1 MKARLKQRKE
11 IYSEHLVSPIDP
23 VLVAITLALLVFGSI
38 MVGSASME
46 IGLRNYGN
54 PFHLVAIHHIYIFLG
69 LLSFVFVLGLPMIFW
84 ERMGWVFLVISF
96 FLLTAV
102 LVPGIGKEVNGS
114 IRWIQIGPINL
125 QGSEFVK
132 LFFLVYLARSLTDK
146 TNESLGNLRTFL
158 VPTFFLGLIV
168 LLLMQQPDF
177 GASIVLILSSAAV
190 LYLSGVSSRFLL
202 PFGLLIL
209 MFVMVFS
216 FIQPYRFE
224 RIISFFDP
232 WHDPFGSGYP
242 ALSEEMVIE
251 SNPDYIVVG
260 HSDYLNKDLSI
271 REGWGNISAVENSN
285 VYFLDDT
292 LASNWGTTTVQLVEE
307 LSTTFEESAQTNVYS
322 DQLLLISLLFLVI
335 MIYVLTRRNT
345 KQKV

>member
-1 MKARLKQRKE
+1 MKTKL
-11 IYSEHLVSPIDP
+11 IF
-23 VLVAITLALLVFGSI
+23 LALLVSMCSSPAQESEDIKIISLSTTHTEIIQSLEAQDTLIAVDAFSEVDFPVERI
-38 MVGSASME
+38 DAYTVTAEELAPLNPDMVIVAFDFNGIVDGLESQEINHVLLPPAKNFEDVYSQISTIGEIVNKKGAASSKVRDMKLEINRILDDANYENVSVYHE
-46 IGLRNYGN
+46 IGYSYG
-54 PFHLVAIHHIYIFLG
+54 IYSVNSDSLIGEIYNELG
-69 LLSFVFVLGLPMIFW
+69 V
-84 ERMGWVFLVISF
+84 
-96 FLLTAV
+96 
-102 LVPGIGKEVNGS
+102 VN
-114 IRWIQIGPINL
+114 IAN
-125 QGSEFVK
+125 SE
-132 LFFLVYLARSLTDK
+132 
-146 TNESLGNLRTFL
+146 E
-158 VPTFFLGLIV
+158 
-168 LLLMQQPDF
+168 
-177 GASIVLILSSAAV
+177 
-190 LYLSGVSSRFLL
+190 
-202 PFGLLIL
+202 
-209 MFVMVFS
+209 
-216 FIQPYRFE
+216 
-224 RIISFFDP
+224 
-232 WHDPFGSGYP
+232 DPFGSGYP

>member
-1 MKARLKQRKE
+1 MKTKLIFLTLLVSMCSSPTQESKDIKIISLSTTHTEIIQSLEAQDTLIAVDAFSEVDFPVERIDAYTVTAEELAPLNPDMVIVAFDFNGIVDGLESQEINHVLLPPAKNFEDVYSQISTIGEIVNKKGAASSKVRDMKLEINRILDDANYENVSVYHEIGYSYGIYSVNSDSLIGE
-11 IYSEHLVSPIDP
+11 IYNELGVVNIANSE
-23 VLVAITLALLVFGSI
+23 
-38 MVGSASME
+38 E
-46 IGLRNYGN
+46 
-54 PFHLVAIHHIYIFLG
+54 
-69 LLSFVFVLGLPMIFW
+69 
-84 ERMGWVFLVISF
+84 
-96 FLLTAV
+96 
-102 LVPGIGKEVNGS
+102 
-114 IRWIQIGPINL
+114 
-125 QGSEFVK
+125 
-132 LFFLVYLARSLTDK
+132 
-146 TNESLGNLRTFL
+146 
-158 VPTFFLGLIV
+158 
-168 LLLMQQPDF
+168 
-177 GASIVLILSSAAV
+177 
-190 LYLSGVSSRFLL
+190 
-202 PFGLLIL
+202 
-209 MFVMVFS
+209 
-216 FIQPYRFE
+216 
-224 RIISFFDP
+224 
-232 WHDPFGSGYP
+232 DPFGSGYP

>member
-1 MKARLKQRKE
+1 MKTKL
-11 IYSEHLVSPIDP
+11 IF
-23 VLVAITLALLVFGSI
+23 LALLVSMCSSPAQESEDIKIISLSTTHTEIIQSLEAQDTLIAVDAFSEVDFPVERI
-38 MVGSASME
+38 DAYTVTAEELAPLNPDMVIVAFDFNGIVDGLESQEINYVLLPPAKNFEDVYSQISTIGEIVNKKGAASSKVRDMKLEINRILDDANYENVSVYHE
-46 IGLRNYGN
+46 IGYSYG
-54 PFHLVAIHHIYIFLG
+54 IYSVNSDSLIGEIYNELG
-69 LLSFVFVLGLPMIFW
+69 V
-84 ERMGWVFLVISF
+84 
-96 FLLTAV
+96 
-102 LVPGIGKEVNGS
+102 VN
-114 IRWIQIGPINL
+114 IAN
-125 QGSEFVK
+125 SE
-132 LFFLVYLARSLTDK
+132 
-146 TNESLGNLRTFL
+146 E
-158 VPTFFLGLIV
+158 
-168 LLLMQQPDF
+168 
-177 GASIVLILSSAAV
+177 
-190 LYLSGVSSRFLL
+190 
-202 PFGLLIL
+202 
-209 MFVMVFS
+209 
-216 FIQPYRFE
+216 
-224 RIISFFDP
+224 
-232 WHDPFGSGYP
+232 DPFGSGYP